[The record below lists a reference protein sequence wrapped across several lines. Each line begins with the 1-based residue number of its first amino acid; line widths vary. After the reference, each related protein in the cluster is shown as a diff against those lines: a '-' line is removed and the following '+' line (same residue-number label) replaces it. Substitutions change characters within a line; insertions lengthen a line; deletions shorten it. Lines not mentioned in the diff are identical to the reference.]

1 MSIRGNLEGLGLI
14 LSPLKLIKKGSHI
27 IKKGSKII
35 GNEIVKKVRNVKEGL
50 YFNKLP
56 YKKIEEIKLN
66 DEIIQLITITDKR
79 LCVLQPNRL
88 LIYNYNMK
96 KIDIT
101 ILIRSNKIISLPNNK
116 ILPELIEKSNLLIYQ
131 IENNNYKIVQE
142 IKRYY
147 ENSFIQFFSYSKLYI
162 NESTLFIKDFVSIYR
177 DLNNKYDIQIN
188 IYLNSDNKNKTI
200 INILELIE
208 KNLLAIQEY
217 YSLIYFYHLQTYE
230 LISKIDFSYVQNL
243 ISENSIGPCCKISKD
258 KIGIPSF
265 GGYIIIGDLDYFLPI
280 DTIKVNKSRTI
291 SKIIKFSDG
300 RFFSIEQYNQEEK
313 IGFERP
319 VVLQWKYDNEKFE
332 LEGNLSFNITHIK
345 PISNFIELHNKNIA
359 LTFSGKKKIRIYSL
373 NEQ

>member
-1 MSIRGNLEGLGLI
+1 MSIRGNLEGFGLI

-373 NEQ
+373 N

>member
-1 MSIRGNLEGLGLI
+1 MSIRGNLEGFGLI
-14 LSPLKLIKKGSHI
+14 LAPLKLIKKGSHM
-27 IKKGSKII
+27 IKKGSKIL
-35 GNEIVKKVRNVKEGL
+35 GHEVVKKVRNVKESL
-50 YFNKLP
+50 YLNKLP
-56 YKKIEEIKLN
+56 YKKIEDIKLN
-66 DEIIQLITITDKR
+66 DEINQLITITDKR

-116 ILPELIEKSNLLIYQ
+116 ILPELIEKPNLLIYQ
-131 IENNNYKIVQE
+131 IDNNNYKIVQE
-142 IKRYY
+142 IKRHY
-147 ENSFIQFFSYSKLYI
+147 EHSFIQFFSYSKLYI
-162 NESTLFIKDFVSIYR
+162 NESTPFIKDFVSIYR
-177 DLNNKYDIQIN
+177 ELNNNYDIQIN
-188 IYLNSDNKNKTI
+188 IYFNSKNKNNTI
-200 INILELIE
+200 VNILELIE

-217 YSLIYFYHLQTYE
+217 YSLIYFYHLETYE

-243 ISENSIGPCCKISKD
+243 ITENSIGPCCKISED

-280 DTIKVNKSRTI
+280 ETIKVNKSRTI

-319 VVLQWKYDNEKFE
+319 VVLQWKYDDDKFE
-332 LEGNLSFNITHIK
+332 LVGNLSFNITHIK
-345 PISNFIELHNKNIA
+345 PITNFIELHNHNIA

>member
-1 MSIRGNLEGLGLI
+1 MSIRGNLEGFGLI
-14 LSPLKLIKKGSHI
+14 LAPLKLIKKGSHM
-27 IKKGSKII
+27 IKKGSKIL
-35 GNEIVKKVRNVKEGL
+35 GHEVVKKVRNVKESL
-50 YFNKLP
+50 YLNKLP
-56 YKKIEEIKLN
+56 YKKIEDIKLN
-66 DEIIQLITITDKR
+66 DEINQLITITDKR

-116 ILPELIEKSNLLIYQ
+116 ILPELIEKPNLLIYQ
-131 IENNNYKIVQE
+131 IDNNNYKIVQE
-142 IKRYY
+142 IKRHY
-147 ENSFIQFFSYSKLYI
+147 EHSFIQFFSYSKLYI
-162 NESTLFIKDFVSIYR
+162 NESTPFIKDFVSIYR
-177 DLNNKYDIQIN
+177 DLNNNYDIQIN
-188 IYLNSDNKNKTI
+188 IYFNSKNKNNTI
-200 INILELIE
+200 VNILELIE

-217 YSLIYFYHLQTYE
+217 YSLIYFYHLETYE

-243 ISENSIGPCCKISKD
+243 ITENSIGPCCKISED

-280 DTIKVNKSRTI
+280 ETIKVNKSRTI

-319 VVLQWKYDNEKFE
+319 VVLQWKYDDDKFE
-332 LEGNLSFNITHIK
+332 LVGNLSFNITHIK
-345 PISNFIELHNKNIA
+345 PITNFIELYNKNIA